1 MEWISLAWETS
12 VGENLAAGETCP
24 ERWYFLTHGRIMTAT
39 KWEYMLI
46 RQELRK
52 VTIIRNQ
59 NKDGQ
64 D

>member
-24 ERWYFLTHGRIMTAT
+24 EWWYFLTHGRIMTAT